1 MISYTVLTDRGSSRD
16 GARDEGRSGKEIQ
29 VGQVTTHRITRDL
42 AVGRRHMVAAKHPW
56 AVQVALDVLDEGGN
70 AIDAA
75 VTAAFAI
82 GVAEPW
88 MSGLGGAGFMT
99 IQLADGRRKVI
110 DYFGRA
116 PMAAK
121 PDMFE
126 LTEAFRADGVG
137 FQGVKDL
144 ANAYGPL
151 SVAVPGMVAGM
162 ATALKEFGSIGINR
176 AVAPAISFAETGL
189 PINWY
194 NGMLLASQLNVIQRD
209 PETSRIFLRHG
220 TPPAPLFG
228 QAPPSIPQPDLANTL
243 RRIAADGPDGFYHG
257 ETAERIAEHMHATG
271 GLVTADDLARYQTTI
286 VDPLVISYRDVEL
299 LLLPYQAGGITL
311 SETFN
316 IVEGFELRS
325 TGHNTVSTLH
335 LLAEASKRAHADRFA
350 YVGDPDTVEIDW
362 AALSSKDYAAE
373 RRSEIDRRKATP
385 ASAGSGIARGATAPS
400 GTQADGGCTTHL
412 SVVDGDGNM
421 VSLTQTLTLI
431 FGSAVTVPGTGVLL
445 NDNMN
450 LFDPTPGRNNSI
462 APWKRPASSMAHVM
476 AVRDGVPV
484 LGVGAPGGRRIM
496 DTCLQMALNVIEFGM
511 DIQSACGAPLIDCA
525 GPELL
530 VDDRVPVETRSALRG
545 MGHNVVDVEV
555 SFSPRGFASP
565 TGIAV
570 DPDTGLRYGG
580 ADPFGI
586 GIAAGR

>member
-1 MISYTVLTDRGSSRD
+1 M
-16 GARDEGRSGKEIQ
+16 A
-29 VGQVTTHRITRDL
+29 
-42 AVGRRHMVAAKHPW
+42 AAKHPW
-56 AVQVALDVLDEGGN
+56 AVQAALEVLDQGGN
-70 AIDAA
+70 AVDAA

-82 GVAEPW
+82 GVVEPW

-99 IQLADGRRKVI
+99 IQLADGRRQVI

-116 PMAAK
+116 PQAAK

-126 LTEAFRADGVG
+126 LTEGFRADGVG
-137 FQGVKDL
+137 FQGVKDE

-151 SVAVPGMVAGM
+151 SAAVPGMVAGM
-162 ATALKEFGSIGINR
+162 AAALERFGTIGIDR
-176 AVAPAISFAETGL
+176 AVAPAISFAEQGL

-228 QAPPSIPQPDLANTL
+228 QAPPAIPQPELAQTL
-243 RRIAADGPDGFYHG
+243 RRIAAKGSDGFYHG
-257 ETAERIAEHMHATG
+257 ETAEKIAAHMRAVG
-271 GLVTADDLARYQTTI
+271 GLITTDDLAKYQPTF
-286 VDPLVISYRDVEL
+286 VDPLVVPYRDVEL

-325 TGHNTVSTLH
+325 TGHNTVTSLH
-335 LLAEASKRAHADRFA
+335 LLAEASRRSHADRFA
-350 YVGDPDTVEIDW
+350 YVGDPDFVDIDW
-362 AALSSKDYAAE
+362 SGLSSKEYAA
-373 RRSEIDRRKATP
+373 RRSAEIDPSMATSVKP
-385 ASAGSGIARGATAPS
+385 GSGIARGATAPT
-400 GTQADGGCTTHL
+400 GTQTDGGCTTHL

-450 LFDPTPGRNNSI
+450 LFDPMPGRNNSI
-462 APWKRPASSMAHVM
+462 APWKRPASSMAHVI
-476 AVRDGVPV
+476 AVKDGMPV

-525 GPELL
+525 GPELMI
-530 VDDRVPVETRSALRG
+530 DDRVLAETRLALSG

-565 TGIAV
+565 TGVAV
-570 DPDTGLRYGG
+570 DPETGLRYGG